1 LIINYYHDYYK
12 LMNNNYN
19 YDNNN
24 DTHFNLTMISHLD
37 LSNFI
42 ITLISIIMTK

>member
-1 LIINYYHDYYK
+1 MSNYYK
-12 LMNNNYN
+12 

-24 DTHFNLTMISHLD
+24 GAHFNLTMILHLD

-42 ITLISIIMTK
+42 ITVIGSIIMTK